1 MISFLRA
8 QSVEKGQK
16 NETSK
21 FQVFSYRLLNRHLYF
36 LYPRLPKLREYIKQ
50 AMMPVPFEVFVASM
64 VLTSFIVGIL
74 GTIATI
80 AVSLILNVE
89 PLSMVVLCVVSAT
102 TLGIITFFVMQTIPI
117 INAKTRHTKLAE
129 EIPHYIG
136 YMATLCASG
145 LSLEGVFKSIAQENS
160 AEEIV
165 KDAKFVTRNIE
176 ILGMDVIT
184 AVSDLIKRTPK
195 GAYSELLEG
204 AIITFKAGGN
214 LREYFLAAA
223 KVHLEEKKLSVKR
236 STESLGIM
244 AEIYTILLIVFP
256 LMAIIMLSIMAI
268 MSPNLGGFDLITLMN
283 LLTYVL
289 VPLFG
294 IVLLIMM
301 NSMVP
306 KR

>member
-1 MISFLRA
+1 
-8 QSVEKGQK
+8 
-16 NETSK
+16 
-21 FQVFSYRLLNRHLYF
+21 
-36 LYPRLPKLREYIKQ
+36 
-50 AMMPVPFEVFVASM
+50 MMPMPYEVFVASM
-64 VLTSFIVGIL
+64 VFASIIAAIVGL
-74 GTIATI
+74 VGAFMALT
-80 AVSLILNVE
+80 LLNVE
-89 PLSMVVLCVVSAT
+89 IIPTVILSIVSSMG
-102 TLGIITFFVMQTIPI
+102 LSIMTFFGMQAVPI
-117 INAKTRHTKLAE
+117 LNSKNRAAKLSD

-145 LSLEGVFKSIAQENS
+145 LSLEGIFKAISKEES

-184 AVSDLIKRTPK
+184 AVNDLIKRAPK
-195 GAYSELLEG
+195 GPYSELLEG
-204 AIITFKAGGN
+204 AIITFNAGGN
-214 LREYFLAAA
+214 LREYFLATA
-223 KVHLEEKKLSVKR
+223 KVHLEEKKINIKR
-236 STESLGIM
+236 STESLGVL
-244 AEIYTILLIVFP
+244 AEMYTILLIVFP

-268 MSPNLGGFDLITLMN
+268 MNPNLGGFDLITLMN
-283 LLTYVL
+283 LLTYAV

>member
-1 MISFLRA
+1 MIGFLKT
-8 QSVEKGQK
+8 QNVEKGSK
-16 NETSK
+16 HEASK
-21 FQVFSYRLLNRHLYF
+21 FQVFSYKVLNRHIYF
-36 LYPRLPKLREYIKQ
+36 LYPRLPKLREHIRQ
-50 AMMPVPFEVFVASM
+50 AMMPIPFEVFVASM
-64 VLTSFIVGIL
+64 VLSSFIAGIC
-74 GTIATI
+74 GAVATI
-80 AVSLILNVE
+80 VVSLIFNLE
-89 PLSMVVLCVVSAT
+89 IVSAAVLSVVAT
-102 TLGIITFFVMQTIPI
+102 IGLGIITFFAMQSIPI
-117 INAKTRHTKLAE
+117 INAKTRAAKLAE

-160 AEEIV
+160 NEEII

-184 AVSDLIKRTPK
+184 AVNDLIKRTPK

-204 AIITFKAGGN
+204 AIITFKTGGN

-244 AEIYTILLIVFP
+244 AEMYTILLIVFP

-268 MSPNLGGFDLITLMN
+268 MNPNLGGFDLLTLMN
-283 LLTYVL
+283 MLTYVL

>member
-1 MISFLRA
+1 MIGLLKS
-8 QSVEKGQK
+8 QNYEKGPK
-16 NETSK
+16 NEPSR
-21 FQVFSYRLLNRHLYF
+21 FQVFSYRILNRYLHF
-36 LYPRLPKLREYIKQ
+36 LYPRLPKLRGNIRQ
-50 AMMPVPFEVFVASM
+50 AMMSVPFEVFVASM
-64 VLTSFIVGIL
+64 VSTSFIAGVCGLVGMIV
-74 GTIATI
+74 A
-80 AVSLILNVE
+80 SLVLNFE
-89 PLSMVVLCVVSAT
+89 PLSTAVLCVVS
-102 TLGIITFFVMQTIPI
+102 GIGLAVITFFAMQAIPI
-117 INAKTRHTKLAE
+117 INAKTRASKLNE

-145 LSLEGVFKSIAQENS
+145 LSLEGVFKSIAAENS
-160 AEEIV
+160 NEEIV

-176 ILGMDVIT
+176 TLGMDVIT
-184 AVSDLIKRTPK
+184 AVNDLIKRAPK
-195 GAYSELLEG
+195 GAYSEMLDG

-244 AEIYTILLIVFP
+244 AEMYTILLIVFP

-283 LLTYVL
+283 MLTYVL

>member
-1 MISFLRA
+1 MLKS
-8 QSVEKGQK
+8 K
-16 NETSK
+16 NADAHKHQVSG
-21 FQVFSYRLLNRHLYF
+21 FQVYGYRLLNRHLDF
-36 LYPRLPKLREYIKQ
+36 LYPRLPTLRENIKQ
-50 AMMPVPFEVFVASM
+50 AMMPMPYEVFVASM
-64 VLTSFIVGIL
+64 VFASIIAAIIGLVGAFMALTLFNVEIIPTVILSIVSSMGL
-74 GTIATI
+74 
-80 AVSLILNVE
+80 SLMTFFGMQLVPILNSKNRAAK
-89 PLSMVVLCVVSAT
+89 LSD
-102 TLGIITFFVMQTIPI
+102 
-117 INAKTRHTKLAE
+117 

-145 LSLEGVFKSIAQENS
+145 LSLEGIFKAISKEES

-184 AVSDLIKRTPK
+184 AVNDLIKRAPK
-195 GAYSELLEG
+195 GPYSELLEG
-204 AIITFKAGGN
+204 AIITFNAGGN
-214 LREYFLAAA
+214 LREYFLATA
-223 KVHLEEKKLSVKR
+223 KVHLEEKKINIKR
-236 STESLGIM
+236 STESLGVL
-244 AEIYTILLIVFP
+244 AEMYTILLIVFP

-268 MSPNLGGFDLITLMN
+268 MNPNLGGFDLITLMN
-283 LLTYVL
+283 LLTYAV

>member
-1 MISFLRA
+1 MIRLL
-8 QSVEKGQK
+8 KLK
-16 NETSK
+16 NNDVHKHQASG
-21 FQVFSYRLLNRHLYF
+21 FQVYSYRLLNRHLDF
-36 LYPRLPKLREYIKQ
+36 LYPRLPKLRENIKQ
-50 AMMPVPFEVFVASM
+50 AMMPMPYEVFVASM
-64 VLTSFIVGIL
+64 VFASIITAIIGLVGAFMALTL
-74 GTIATI
+74 
-80 AVSLILNVE
+80 LNVE
-89 PLSMVVLCVVSAT
+89 IIPTVILSIVSSMGLA
-102 TLGIITFFVMQTIPI
+102 IMTFFGMQLVPI
-117 INAKTRHTKLAE
+117 LNSKNRAAKLSD

-145 LSLEGVFKSIAQENS
+145 LSLEGIFKAISKEES

-184 AVSDLIKRTPK
+184 AVNDLIKRAPK
-195 GAYSELLEG
+195 GPYSELLEG
-204 AIITFKAGGN
+204 AIITFNAGGN
-214 LREYFLAAA
+214 LREYFLATA
-223 KVHLEEKKLSVKR
+223 KVHLEEKKINIKR
-236 STESLGIM
+236 STESLGVL
-244 AEIYTILLIVFP
+244 AEMYTILLIVFP

-268 MSPNLGGFDLITLMN
+268 MNPNLGGFDLITLMN
-283 LLTYVL
+283 MLTYAV